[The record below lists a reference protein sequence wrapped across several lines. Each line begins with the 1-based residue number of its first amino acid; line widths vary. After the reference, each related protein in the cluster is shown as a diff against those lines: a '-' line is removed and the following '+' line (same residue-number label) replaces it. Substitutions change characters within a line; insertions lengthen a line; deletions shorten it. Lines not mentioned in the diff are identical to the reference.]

1 MYIDDFGTQK
11 DILDFKSSIE
21 AVTTW
26 GSYLEMESIQ
36 NFSADFDSAIVA
48 NQLVP
53 EINRDFGNVVISGQ
67 N

>member
-36 NFSADFDSAIVA
+36 NFSADFGLIPSETHAH
-48 NQLVP
+48 
-53 EINRDFGNVVISGQ
+53 
-67 N
+67 